1 MADNVHE
8 VVKLLAARMESHP
21 EEFHIYDNSTLV
33 IGGRWET
40 WISQIRPF
48 MNEAEHEMLFSTAK
62 EAFLQRV
69 HEEVLDELLNGE
81 ERRAQE
87 RRERDLEMQRM
98 MAQAQQNALQP
109 GQYMQAQSLGA
120 LRVMGIGTQSP
131 SQQLTIS
138 TAGQEAMRIQ
148 ANGELQIGGE
158 KLDAGMIRKMKK
170 ALGL

>member
-1 MADNVHE
+1 
-8 VVKLLAARMESHP
+8 
-21 EEFHIYDNSTLV
+21 
-33 IGGRWET
+33 
-40 WISQIRPF
+40 
-48 MNEAEHEMLFSTAK
+48 MNEAEHKALFNTAK

-81 ERRAQE
+81 ERRAQSK
-87 RRERDLEMQRM
+87 RERDLEMQRM

-109 GQYMQAQSLGA
+109 GQYAQVQNLGA
-120 LRVMGIGTQSP
+120 LQGMGIGTVAP
-131 SQQLTIS
+131 SQGLTIS
-138 TAGQEAMRIQ
+138 TVGQEAMRIQ

>member
-21 EEFHIYDNSTLV
+21 EEFGPDR
-33 IGGRWET
+33 GGRWAE
-40 WISQIRPF
+40 WLDRLIPF
-48 MNEAEHEMLFSTAK
+48 VTEEERVMLFNKSK

-81 ERRAQE
+81 ERRARE
-87 RRERDLEMQRM
+87 KRERDLEMQRI

-109 GQYMQAQSLGA
+109 GQYLQAQSLSA
-120 LRVMGIGTQSP
+120 LQTMGVGTMAP
-131 SQQLTIS
+131 SQGLTIS
-138 TAGQEAMRIQ
+138 TVGQEAMRIQ
-148 ANGELQIGGE
+148 ANGDIKIGNE

>member
-21 EEFHIYDNSTLV
+21 EEFRIYDNSTLA

-87 RRERDLEMQRM
+87 KRERDLEMQRI

-109 GQYMQAQSLGA
+109 GQYIQAQSLGA
-120 LRVMGIGTQSP
+120 LQTMGIGTQSP

-138 TAGQEAMRIQ
+138 TAGQEALRITN
-148 ANGELQIGGE
+148 NGIQLGGE
-158 KLDAGMIRKMKK
+158 TLDEGMIKRMKK